1 MQRDQAHRTNEL
13 LERIAIALEKNNKVS
28 NELVDAT
35 TKDIPGF
42 EGVLND
48 LDNLYQPTS
57 SNPDPAGYGNE
68 DDDVQND
75 YLNDLVKGMNHIQY
89 LNFHHDM
96 AFGFA
101 SSDTAALNNHIYELE
116 YEECLDAIK
125 RALLITGDS
134 EYIAYAGGDE
144 EAGRNFVIERIKQ
157 ENTTDPYADDP
168 NLEVQMN
175 QDKGFEDYHANLG
188 KLNNN
193 PPLHKDDPY
202 TYDNDLNE
210 YLDGVINDSDHD
222 IRLTA
227 KFYEDEYLKKEGATK
242 KECILDYVTNEF
254 GSHGARYSDIT
265 KFAYY
270 LGAHNTPVKH
280 NATRDR
286 GYYSLALTH
295 GNYKTGYLIT
305 GGTNQLVKGVNKE
318 GNERYFALSE
328 VESFTAYWKYLDR

>member
-1 MQRDQAHRTNEL
+1 MNRNEQ
-13 LERIAIALEKNNKVS
+13 EMYSNISSIAKSLEKIAKTLDNKVS

-101 SSDTAALNNHIYELE
+101 SSDTAALNNHIYDLE

-134 EYIAYAGGDE
+134 EYIADAGGAE

-157 ENTTDPYADDP
+157 ENTT
-168 NLEVQMN
+168 N
-175 QDKGFEDYHANLG
+175 
-188 KLNNN
+188 
-193 PPLHKDDPY
+193 DPY

-210 YLDGVINDSDHD
+210 YVDGIKNDSDHD
-222 IRLTA
+222 IRSTA
-227 KFYEDEYLKKEGATK
+227 AYYEDEELANGATK
-242 KECILDYVTNEF
+242 KSCILDYVTKEF
-254 GSHGARYSDIT
+254 GSHGARYTDII

-270 LGAHNTPVKH
+270 LGAHNAYKFNPTD
-280 NATRDR
+280 NR
-286 GYYSLALTH
+286 GYYAMAFASRYGGH
-295 GNYKTGYLIT
+295 LIQ
-305 GGTNQLVKGVNKE
+305 GGKDYFVKGINKE
-318 GNERYFALSE
+318 GKERYFALSF
-328 VESFTAYWKYLDR
+328 VESATAYWKRIS

>member
-13 LERIAIALEKNNKVS
+13 LERIAIALEKNNKK
-28 NELVDAT
+28 ETET

-57 SNPDPAGYGNE
+57 SNPDPAGYGLSDKCLAANCDGDE
-68 DDDVQND
+68 CTHNDYDDDIHND
-75 YLNDLVKGMNHIQY
+75 YLNDLVQDMNHTEY

-101 SSDTAALNNHIYELE
+101 SNDTTALNNHIYDLE

-125 RALLITGDS
+125 RALLITGDRD
-134 EYIAYAGGDE
+134 YISAVASTGGIASDV
-144 EAGRNFVIERIKQ
+144 AGRKYVEELIEK
-157 ENTTDPYADDP
+157 ENTTQPTSDNPDP
-168 NLEVQMN
+168 
-175 QDKGFEDYHANLG
+175 ANYG
-188 KLNNN
+188 
-193 PPLHKDDPY
+193 HQYDGY
-202 TYDNDLNE
+202 TYDNKLRE
-210 YLDGVINDSDHD
+210 HLDGVVNDSDHD

-270 LGAHNTPVKH
+270 LGAHNAPKYTSA
-280 NATRDR
+280 NR
-286 GYYSLALTH
+286 GYYSIAFSSRMNGH
-295 GNYKTGYLIT
+295 LIQ
-305 GGTNQLVKGVNKE
+305 GGRNQLVKGINKE
-318 GNERYFALSE
+318 NDERYFALSE

>member
-1 MQRDQAHRTNEL
+1 MNRNEQQMYSDITSI
-13 LERIAIALEKNNKVS
+13 RKSLEKIANALNTPNVVY
-28 NELVDAT
+28 NGELKN

-42 EGVLND
+42 EGTLD
-48 LDNLYQPTS
+48 ALDNLCNVSTKDEEY
-57 SNPDPAGYGNE
+57 DF
-68 DDDVQND
+68 DVHND
-75 YLNDLVKGMNHIQY
+75 YLNDLVQGMNQIEY
-89 LNFHHDM
+89 LNFHNEM
-96 AFGFA
+96 SFSFA
-101 SSDTAALNNHIYELE
+101 SNDSTAMSDAIYELE
-116 YEECLDAIK
+116 YEECLGAIQ

-134 EYIAYAGGDE
+134 DYIEAVECSNLGLGYNKETKDE
-144 EAGRNFVIERIKQ
+144 LARKYVEELLENKDKDFEA
-157 ENTTDPYADDP
+157 
-168 NLEVQMN
+168 
-175 QDKGFEDYHANLG
+175 YHANLG

-210 YLDGVINDSDHD
+210 YCDGIKNDSDHD

-265 KFAYY
+265 KFCYY

-286 GYYSLALTH
+286 GYYSLALSH
-295 GNYKTGYLIT
+295 SSYKTGHLVT
-305 GGTNQLVKGVNKE
+305 GGTNQLVKGINKE
-318 GNERYFALSE
+318 GKERYFALSF
-328 VESFTAYWKYLDR
+328 VESATDYWKRLDE

>member
-13 LERIAIALEKNNKVS
+13 LERIAIALEKNNKKENGARV
-28 NELVDAT
+28 LVDELGT
-35 TKDIPGF
+35 NNIY
-42 EGVLND
+42 E
-48 LDNLYQPTS
+48 PTS
-57 SNPDPAGYGNE
+57 ENPDPAGYGDEEVN
-68 DDDVQND
+68 DDVHND
-75 YLNDLVKGMNHIQY
+75 YLNDLVQDMNHTEY

-101 SSDTAALNNHIYELE
+101 SSDAVALTNHIYDLE

-125 RALLITGDS
+125 RALLITKD
-134 EYIAYAGGDE
+134 EDYINYACVPGGVDE
-144 EAGRNFVIERIKQ
+144 EAGRHFVIERINQ
-157 ENTTDPYADDP
+157 ENTTQPT
-168 NLEVQMN
+168 N
-175 QDKGFEDYHANLG
+175 
-188 KLNNN
+188 
-193 PPLHKDDPY
+193 DPY

-210 YLDGVINDSDHD
+210 YVDGVINDSDHD

-286 GYYSLALTH
+286 GYYSLALSN
-295 GNYKTGYLIT
+295 GSYKTGHLVT
-305 GGTNQLVKGVNKE
+305 GGTNQLVKGINKE

-328 VESFTAYWKYLDR
+328 VESFTDYWNYLDRK

>member
-13 LERIAIALEKNNKVS
+13 LERIAIALEKNNKSKLKKDIPLTVT
-28 NELVDAT
+28 NE
-35 TKDIPGF
+35 IPGF
-42 EGVLND
+42 EGTKD
-48 LDNLYQPTS
+48 ALDNLYQPTS

-75 YLNDLVKGMNHIQY
+75 YLNDLVQGMNHIEY
-89 LNFHHDM
+89 LNFHNDM
-96 AFGFA
+96 DFGFA
-101 SSDTAALNNHIYELE
+101 SSDTAALNDHIYDLE

-134 EYIAYAGGDE
+134 DYIAYAGGDE
-144 EAGRNFVIERIKQ
+144 EAGRNFVKQ
-157 ENTTDPYADDP
+157 LLENES
-168 NLEVQMN
+168 L
-175 QDKGFEDYHANLG
+175 K
-188 KLNNN
+188 
-193 PPLHKDDPY
+193 KDDPY

-210 YLDGVINDSDHD
+210 YVDGVINDSDHD
-222 IRLTA
+222 IRSTA

-270 LGAHNTPVKH
+270 LGAYNTPVKH

-286 GYYSLALTH
+286 GYYSLALTN
-295 GNYKTGYLIT
+295 GSYKKGYLIT
-305 GGTNQLVKGVNKE
+305 GGTNQLVKGINKE
-318 GNERYFALSE
+318 DNERYFALSE
-328 VESFTAYWKYLDR
+328 VESFTDYWKRLDV

>member
-1 MQRDQAHRTNEL
+1 MQRDQSHRTNEL
-13 LERIAIALEKNNKVS
+13 LERIAIALEKNNKKENGARV
-28 NELVDAT
+28 LVDELGT
-35 TKDIPGF
+35 NNIY
-42 EGVLND
+42 E
-48 LDNLYQPTS
+48 PTS
-57 SNPDPAGYGNE
+57 ENPDPAGYGDEEVN
-68 DDDVQND
+68 DDVHND
-75 YLNDLVKGMNHIQY
+75 YLNDLVQDMNHTEY

-101 SSDTAALNNHIYELE
+101 SSDAVALTNHIYDLE

-125 RALLITGDS
+125 RALLITKD
-134 EYIAYAGGDE
+134 EDYINYACVPGGVDE
-144 EAGRNFVIERIKQ
+144 EAGRHFVIERINQ
-157 ENTTDPYADDP
+157 ENTTQPT
-168 NLEVQMN
+168 N
-175 QDKGFEDYHANLG
+175 
-188 KLNNN
+188 
-193 PPLHKDDPY
+193 DPY

-210 YLDGVINDSDHD
+210 YVDGVINDSDHD

-270 LGAHNTPVKH
+270 LGAHNAPKH

-286 GYYSLALTH
+286 GYYSLALSN
-295 GNYKTGYLIT
+295 GSYKTGHLVT

-318 GNERYFALSE
+318 GYERYFALSE
-328 VESFTAYWKYLDR
+328 VESFTGYWKYLDRK

>member
-13 LERIAIALEKNNKVS
+13 LERIAIALEKNNKKENGAKV
-28 NELVDAT
+28 LVDEIGT
-35 TKDIPGF
+35 NNINEIPGF
-42 EGVLND
+42 EGTLDKLDD
-48 LDNLYQPTS
+48 LLPTS
-57 SNPDPAGYGNE
+57 SNPDPAGYGDE
-68 DDDVQND
+68 DYDDDIHND
-75 YLNDLVKGMNHIQY
+75 YLNDLVQDMNHIEY
-89 LNFHHDM
+89 LNYHHDM

-101 SSDTAALNNHIYELE
+101 SSDAVALTNHIYDLE
-116 YEECLDAIK
+116 YEECLDAIQ
-125 RALLITGDS
+125 RALLITGDKD
-134 EYIAYAGGDE
+134 YIAYAGGDE
-144 EAGRNFVIERIKQ
+144 EAGRNFVIETLKN
-157 ENTTDPYADDP
+157 ENTTQPE
-168 NLEVQMN
+168 N
-175 QDKGFEDYHANLG
+175 
-188 KLNNN
+188 
-193 PPLHKDDPY
+193 DPY

-210 YLDGVINDSDHD
+210 YVDGVINDSDHD

-286 GYYSLALTH
+286 GYYSLALSH
-295 GNYKTGYLIT
+295 SSYKTGHLVT
-305 GGTNQLVKGVNKE
+305 GGTNQLVKGINKE
-318 GNERYFALSE
+318 NDERYFALSE